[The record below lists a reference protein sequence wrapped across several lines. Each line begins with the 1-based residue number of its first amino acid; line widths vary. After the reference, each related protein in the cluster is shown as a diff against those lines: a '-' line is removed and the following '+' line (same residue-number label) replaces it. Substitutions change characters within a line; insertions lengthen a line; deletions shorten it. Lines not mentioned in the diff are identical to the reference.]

1 MTSKAAARRRKH
13 ARPSLPR
20 MIGANDKVPG
30 ANDNELVVVGGVT
43 LTARLSAVFR
53 QAEKDLASSE
63 LSRKREGTQALVEI
77 GLAIEAEHEASRMK
91 AVWDEIRRLE
101 GGRGGR
107 LSVEKVRD
115 NRGKDGE
122 RFVVD
127 RDGLSTLASAGG
139 LGDPDETKRLKA
151 AALRYRADHERIDPE
166 SRLTPPTLMRE
177 GRGGGGDGYADKV
190 AQSWDRVRSIHLM
203 IAGVEPSLDPT
214 RRPNMPNLPARHPAM
229 QAIWVLQEVAGKGAN
244 LRELSNSGSVIDRMS
259 GQLVKALGVCA
270 VVYGLD

>member
-1 MTSKAAARRRKH
+1 
-13 ARPSLPR
+13 
-20 MIGANDKVPG
+20 MIGANDNVPG

-53 QAEKDLASSE
+53 RAEKDIAAVLVDKAGEPVRLANGDPAPNTV
-63 LSRKREGTQALVEI
+63 RRREGQQALMEI
-77 GLAIEAEHEASRMK
+77 ELAITEDLDAKRMQ
-91 AVWDEIRRLE
+91 AVRTEIAQLEKRRGYEITETRLRDRPGQE
-101 GGRGGR
+101 GIEYRIR
-107 LSVEKVRD
+107 
-115 NRGKDGE
+115 
-122 RFVVD
+122 

-139 LGDPDETKRLKA
+139 LGDPVETKRLMA

-190 AQSWDRVRSIHLM
+190 AQSWDRVRAIHLM

-259 GQLVKALGVCA
+259 KQLVQALGVAA

>member
-1 MTSKAAARRRKH
+1 MTSARRRRKQN
-13 ARPSLPR
+13 RPSLPR
-20 MIGANDKVPG
+20 MIGANDNVPG

-43 LTARLSAVFR
+43 LTARLSGVFR
-53 QAEKDLASSE
+53 QAEKDLASAE

-139 LGDPDETKRLKA
+139 LGNEVETKRLKA

-203 IAGVEPSLDPT
+203 IAGVEPSLDPA

-244 LRELSNSGSVIDRMS
+244 LRELSKSGSVIDRMS